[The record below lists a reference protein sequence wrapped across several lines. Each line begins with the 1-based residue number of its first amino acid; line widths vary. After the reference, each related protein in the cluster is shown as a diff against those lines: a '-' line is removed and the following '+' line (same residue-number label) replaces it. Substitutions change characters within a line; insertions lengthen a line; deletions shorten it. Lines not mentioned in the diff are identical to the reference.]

1 MKRLSLAA
9 SLLALTLA
17 VFGCAQMES
26 MGDWFSTQWDSI
38 GGGVTLIDGDKG
50 LENWNRVGEANWSAG
65 DGVIM
70 ADKRTGKNPGYL
82 VSKKTYTDFQL
93 KIEFWASHDSN
104 SGIFMRCADPERIT
118 DRSCYEANI
127 FDTFRDQKYATGSI
141 VRHAPVVVPIKAGG
155 KWNTYEITARGP
167 NLVVVLNGTK
177 TTELNHS
184 QFASGPFALQYGQ
197 GIVKFRKVQIKE
209 L

>member
-9 SLLALTLA
+9 SMLALALG
-17 VFGCAQMES
+17 VFGCAEMES
-26 MGDWFSTQWDSI
+26 MGDWVSTKWDSI

-50 LENWNRVGEANWSAG
+50 LENWNEVGGANWSAE

-70 ADKRTGKNPGYL
+70 ADKKTGRTPGYL
-82 VSKKTYTDFQL
+82 VSKKSYTDFRL
-93 KIEFWASHDSN
+93 KIEFWVSHDAN
-104 SGIFMRCADPERIT
+104 SGIFMRCANPEKIT

-127 FDTFRDQKYATGSI
+127 FDTRKDQTYATGSI
-141 VRHAPVVVPIKAGG
+141 VRHAPVLAPIKAGG
-155 KWNTYEITARGP
+155 KWNTYEITAQGP
-167 NLVVVLNGTK
+167 NLVLVLNGVK
-177 TTELNHS
+177 TAELSHS
-184 QFASGPFALQYGQ
+184 QLASGPFALQYGK

>member
-9 SLLALTLA
+9 SLLALALG
-17 VFGCAQMES
+17 VFGCAQVES
-26 MGDWFSTQWDSI
+26 MGDWVSTQWDSI

-50 LENWNRVGEANWSAG
+50 LENWNRVGGANWSAV
-65 DGVIM
+65 DGAIM
-70 ADKRTGKNPGYL
+70 ADKKTGRTPGYL
-82 VSKKTYTDFQL
+82 VSKKSYTDFLL

-104 SGIFMRCADPERIT
+104 SGIFLRCADPEKIT

-127 FDTFRDQKYATGSI
+127 FDTFKDQKYATGGI
-141 VRHAPVVVPIKAGG
+141 VHHAPVLVPIKAGG
-155 KWNTYEITARGP
+155 QWNTYEITARGP
-167 NLVVVLNGTK
+167 NLVVVLNGVK
-177 TTELNHS
+177 TAEVNNS
-184 QFASGPFALQYGQ
+184 QLDSGQFALQYGQ